1 MNKNLVLLALSQAL
15 MMTSMSLI
23 GTVSGLVG
31 HSLTE
36 DKALATLPHAL
47 QYVGMMSVTFPA
59 SLLMGRIG
67 RQLGFLVGV
76 TFALLGASIA
86 AGAIVLGHFWLF
98 CLGSGLVG
106 CSTGFG
112 QYYRFAAADVAS
124 VAYRSRAI
132 SWVLSG
138 GIVAAFAGPN
148 LAGFTQH
155 LVGDTAFVGGYVTVI
170 VLGCVSFLFILLVR
184 VPKVDPT
191 HIEGPARPLR
201 EIIRDP
207 TYAIAVVCG
216 AVAYTTMAL
225 VMTATPL
232 AMKANGLPFQDTV
245 LVIQWHILGMYG
257 PTFFTGHII
266 RKFGVLRVMQT
277 GAVLVRIVCRGQSI
291 GGFHWLRL
299 ARPVHHRGGMELSV
313 YWCDNVADGDLQ
325 RGGEIA
331 CPRVQRLG
339 AFFWRSVRGIAV
351 WHDAFLPWLGHAQ
364 CHDARSAGCCDGTD
378 FLVARLSS
386 AHRGAYCGLV
396 RERADVEKRAPDI
409 GGTGNMNRG
418 QSGRTGPFHVH
429 QGVVEK

>member
-15 MMTSMSLI
+15 MMTSISLI

-31 HSLTE
+31 YSLTE

-76 TFALLGASIA
+76 TFAHLGASIA

-148 LAGFTQH
+148 LAGFTPH

-170 VLGCVSFLFILLVR
+170 VLGCVSFLVILLVR

-257 PTFFTGHII
+257 PAFFTGHII

-277 GAVLVRIVCRGQSI
+277 GAVLSALCAVVNLSGDSTGYVWLGLFVI
-291 GGFHWLRL
+291 GVGWNFLFTGATTLLTETYSEAEKSRAQGFNHLALFSGVAFAALLSGTMHFYLGWAMLNATMLVPPVVATVLIFWLRGYR
-299 ARPVHHRGGMELSV
+299 ART
-313 YWCDNVADGDLQ
+313 
-325 RGGEIA
+325 
-331 CPRVQRLG
+331 
-339 AFFWRSVRGIAV
+339 AV
-351 WHDAFLPWLGHAQ
+351 PTAA
-364 CHDARSAGCCDGTD
+364 
-378 FLVARLSS
+378 
-386 AHRGAYCGLV
+386 
-396 RERADVEKRAPDI
+396 
-409 GGTGNMNRG
+409 
-418 QSGRTGPFHVH
+418 
-429 QGVVEK
+429 

>member
-1 MNKNLVLLALSQAL
+1 
-15 MMTSMSLI
+15 MTSISLI

-31 HSLTE
+31 YSLTE

-76 TFALLGASIA
+76 TFAHLGASIA

-148 LAGFTQH
+148 LAGFTPH

-170 VLGCVSFLFILLVR
+170 VLGCVSFLVILLVR

-257 PTFFTGHII
+257 PAFFTGHII

-277 GAVLVRIVCRGQSI
+277 GAVLSALCAVVNLSGDSTGYVWLGLFVI
-291 GGFHWLRL
+291 GVGWNFLFTGATTLLTETYSEAEKSRAQGFNHLALFSGVAFAALLSGTMHFYLGWAMLNATMLVPPVVATVLIFWLRGYR
-299 ARPVHHRGGMELSV
+299 ART
-313 YWCDNVADGDLQ
+313 
-325 RGGEIA
+325 
-331 CPRVQRLG
+331 
-339 AFFWRSVRGIAV
+339 AV
-351 WHDAFLPWLGHAQ
+351 PTAA
-364 CHDARSAGCCDGTD
+364 
-378 FLVARLSS
+378 
-386 AHRGAYCGLV
+386 
-396 RERADVEKRAPDI
+396 
-409 GGTGNMNRG
+409 
-418 QSGRTGPFHVH
+418 
-429 QGVVEK
+429 

>member
-1 MNKNLVLLALSQAL
+1 
-15 MMTSMSLI
+15 MTSMSLI

-31 HSLTE
+31 YSLTE

-148 LAGFTQH
+148 LAGFTRH

-170 VLGCVSFLFILLVR
+170 VLGCVSFLVILLVR

-257 PTFFTGHII
+257 PAFFTGHII

-277 GAVLVRIVCRGQSI
+277 GAVLSALCAVVNLSGDSTGYVWLGLFII
-291 GGFHWLRL
+291 GVGWNFLFTGATTLLTETYSEAEKSRAQGFNDLALFSGVAFAALLSGTMHFYLGWAMLNATMLVPPVVATVLIFWLRGYR
-299 ARPVHHRGGMELSV
+299 ART
-313 YWCDNVADGDLQ
+313 
-325 RGGEIA
+325 
-331 CPRVQRLG
+331 
-339 AFFWRSVRGIAV
+339 AV
-351 WHDAFLPWLGHAQ
+351 PTAA
-364 CHDARSAGCCDGTD
+364 
-378 FLVARLSS
+378 
-386 AHRGAYCGLV
+386 
-396 RERADVEKRAPDI
+396 
-409 GGTGNMNRG
+409 
-418 QSGRTGPFHVH
+418 
-429 QGVVEK
+429 